1 MGPLSESRGGGC
13 IRKPLLVSREHDL
26 GQLKTITLESSFL
39 FKEMAGDFPTCL
51 WSRSNKTPIS
61 QYPSTEEDHILVWEW
76 LGRHSL
82 KGDPSG
88 REGKMTPKTGRS
100 GLAGPHWAL
109 QTGGTEGQDE
119 QAADVTPASQPCPQ
133 VQQPQADG
141 QRLEELL
148 CAPGRRESAL
158 PAKPASHPAQLQGC
172 GGREEGRISSVSVS
186 T

>member
-1 MGPLSESRGGGC
+1 M
-13 IRKPLLVSREHDL
+13 
-26 GQLKTITLESSFL
+26 
-39 FKEMAGDFPTCL
+39 
-51 WSRSNKTPIS
+51 
-61 QYPSTEEDHILVWEW
+61 WEW
-76 LGRHSL
+76 LGKHSL

-88 REGKMTPKTGRS
+88 REGKMNPNREIWTG
-100 GLAGPHWAL
+100 WATL
-109 QTGGTEGQDE
+109 GFADRGTEGWDE
-119 QAADVTPASQPCPQ
+119 QAADVTPASQSCLQ

-172 GGREEGRISSVSVS
+172 GGREEGSISSVFAS